1 MGYKKLLYKD
11 KPLFGLDISQTGL
24 KAMSVDSKGWT
35 VKAYGNCNLDPTKL
49 NEAIEKG
56 GAYLSNGIQEL
67 MAKHII
73 GPIHTN
79 RVAISMPT
87 ARTFSRSLIL
97 PLEAQNDLLPAI
109 ELEAEQ
115 YIPVPMSELYV
126 DYEIIDK
133 TKESIEVLIS
143 AIPKIIVDH
152 CLEACETAGLEVV
165 LVEPGMNAVAR
176 LLTHT
181 EEGDLPTA
189 IVDIN
194 AASTDIAV
202 LDKAIRVTGGISVGG
217 NSFTISIADKMKV
230 TLENAHQL
238 KVLNGLSAGPKQAKI
253 TEALEPSLKRIAT
266 ELRKIMRYYTERISN
281 DTKIEQ
287 IIIVGSGSN
296 VPGIG
301 EFFTNEMLMPA
312 RVASPWQVLDFGALQ
327 QPSRQFKPRYI
338 TVAGLASVDAKG
350 IWQ

>member
-24 KAMSVDSKGWT
+24 KAMSVDSKGFT
-35 VKAYGNCNLDPTKL
+35 VRAYGNCNLDPTKL
-49 NEAIEKG
+49 NLAIEKG
-56 GAYLSNGIQEL
+56 GMYLTNGIQEL
-67 MAKHII
+67 MAKHIV

-97 PLEAQNDLLPAI
+97 PLEAQNDLLSAI

-133 TKESIEVLIS
+133 TKDSIEVLIS
-143 AIPKIIVDH
+143 AIPKLIVDN
-152 CLEACETAGLEVV
+152 CLKSCEEAGLEVV

-176 LLTHT
+176 LLAHT
-181 EEGDLPTA
+181 ESGDLPTA
-189 IVDIN
+189 IVDVN
-194 AASTDIAV
+194 AASTDIAI
-202 LDKAIRVTGGISVGG
+202 LDKAIRVTGGIAVGG

-253 TEALEPSLKRIAT
+253 TAALEPGLKKVAT

-287 IIIVGSGSN
+287 IIVVGSGSN

-312 RVASPWQVLDFGALQ
+312 RVASPWQALDFGSLQ

-338 TVAGLASVDAKG
+338 TVAGLASVDPKG
-350 IWQ
+350 IWT